1 MGPYEI
7 HPARQPS
14 NPVLVV
20 AMDGWVDAG
29 LGASRALSHLL
40 ESSPTVALATFD
52 SDRYIDSR
60 ARRPTITITDGVNTG
75 LSWPEIQVKLGE
87 DRAGLDMA
95 YLVGPEPD
103 FAWHGFVDSVCELA
117 LSYDVR
123 MAVGLGAFP
132 APAPH
137 TRPVRLAST
146 ATEADLATQV
156 GIIEGTLEVP
166 TGIEGALEEGFRR
179 AGIPAVGLWARVPH
193 YTAAMAYPAA
203 SAALVDGLCLLAGL
217 DIDSSPLHASARAT
231 RERVDQL
238 IAQSEEH
245 TAMVRQLE
253 LQVDSN
259 EGPPSDVAAL
269 DASEV
274 PSGDEIAAELE
285 KYLRGEH

>member
-1 MGPYEI
+1 MALYTSHEC
-7 HPARQPS
+7 RQPS
-14 NPVLVV
+14 RPVLVV

-40 ESSPTVALATFD
+40 DAGPTEVLATFD
-52 SDRYIDSR
+52 SDRLIDSR
-60 ARRPTITITDGVNTG
+60 ARRPTITITDGVNAG
-75 LSWPEIQVKLGE
+75 LSWPEIQIKLGQ
-87 DRAGLDMA
+87 DRAGLDIV

-103 FAWHGFVDSVCELA
+103 FAWHAFVESVCDLA

-123 MAVGLGAFP
+123 LAVGLGAFP

-146 ATEADLATQV
+146 ATEADLAFQV

-166 TGIEGALEEGFRR
+166 TGIEGALEEGFRQV
-179 AGIPAVGLWARVPH
+179 GIPAVGLWARVPH

-203 SAALVDGLCLLAGL
+203 SAALIDGLCQIAGL
-217 DIDSSPLHASARAT
+217 DLDSSTLHASARAT
-231 RERVDQL
+231 KDRVDHL

-245 TAMVRQLE
+245 MSMVRQLE
-253 LQVDSN
+253 MQIDST
-259 EGPPSDVAAL
+259 EGPPAEATAL
-269 DASEV
+269 DPTDV

-285 KYLRGEH
+285 KYLRGES